1 MINEV
6 FQDSE
11 IRRLYGEE
19 QHRPLLND
27 LEDID
32 KDNPKTSRF
41 LNLYVKPCSAIYG
54 RKSNPRSHLVFKGKA
69 KYKKYALPEALKV
82 RTRM

>member
-1 MINEV
+1 MK
-6 FQDSE
+6 FFKTP
-11 IRRLYGEE
+11 RLEDFTEKDNIGL
-19 QHRPLLND
+19 LLND

-69 KYKKYALPEALKV
+69 KYTKYALPEALKV

>member
-1 MINEV
+1 MK
-6 FQDSE
+6 FFKTP
-11 IRRLYGEE
+11 RLEDYTEKDNIGL
-19 QHRPLLND
+19 LLND